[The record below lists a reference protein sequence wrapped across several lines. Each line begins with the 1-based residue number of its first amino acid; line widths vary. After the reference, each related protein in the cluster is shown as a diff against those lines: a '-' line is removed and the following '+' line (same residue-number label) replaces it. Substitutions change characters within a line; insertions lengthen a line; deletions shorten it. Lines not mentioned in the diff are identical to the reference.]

1 MDYVN
6 SGIISANPLVRALD
20 ERVKDVK
27 RNEKERMSYVKYEI
41 NLRNKLRT
49 AMCIGS
55 LPEGAVS
62 EAD

>member
-6 SGIISANPLVRALD
+6 RGIISANPLVRALD

-41 NLRNKLRT
+41 NWLFTRK
-49 AMCIGS
+49 CG
-55 LPEGAVS
+55 
-62 EAD
+62 